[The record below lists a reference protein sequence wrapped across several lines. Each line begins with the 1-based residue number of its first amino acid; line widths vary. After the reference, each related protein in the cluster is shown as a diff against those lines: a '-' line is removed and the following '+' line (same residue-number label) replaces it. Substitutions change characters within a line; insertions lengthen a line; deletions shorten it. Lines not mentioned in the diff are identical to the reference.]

1 MMLPAKSLWKPS
13 FLSNFTFTEVI
24 SIESLCIL
32 QVQEGICVFLW
43 GSLALQS
50 VEKFPLLCLCSFFL
64 CFAIYSSRN
73 LCSLYSRPQ
82 PTALFSR
89 IYSYLSDALAPRPL
103 SQDLSAYTHV
113 LSLSLSSPDQ
123 PFGSGAALYSHP
135 TWHNGHLIYVYTSYN
150 TAVWFRY
157 LNTLWQPQHC
167 LGRLKAPHQCIN
179 TPRRL
184 YMLCKQPALHPH
196 QRKGVGKKNL
206 HLPTQR
212 VILAKHVGGIKLIIL
227 SCFISRNILPSSNI
241 LVSLY
246 QVDTGSVIP
255 KSTRKFDRYINNMC
269 L

>member
-73 LCSLYSRPQ
+73 VCFLYSCPQ

-103 SQDLSAYTHV
+103 SQDLSAHTHV

-123 PFGSGAALYSHP
+123 PFGSGAALHSHLA
-135 TWHNGHLIYVYTSYN
+135 WHNGHLIYVYTSYN

-157 LNTLWQPQHC
+157 LNTL
-167 LGRLKAPHQCIN
+167 
-179 TPRRL
+179 
-184 YMLCKQPALHPH
+184 
-196 QRKGVGKKNL
+196 
-206 HLPTQR
+206 
-212 VILAKHVGGIKLIIL
+212 
-227 SCFISRNILPSSNI
+227 
-241 LVSLY
+241 
-246 QVDTGSVIP
+246 
-255 KSTRKFDRYINNMC
+255 
-269 L
+269 